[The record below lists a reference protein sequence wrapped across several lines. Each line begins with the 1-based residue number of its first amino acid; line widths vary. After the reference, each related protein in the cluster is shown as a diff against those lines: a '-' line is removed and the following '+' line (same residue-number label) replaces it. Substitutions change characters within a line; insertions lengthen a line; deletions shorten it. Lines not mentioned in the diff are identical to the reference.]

1 MKSFKELREHTE
13 DKLDVLVEAGL
24 FEGNRLSLLR
34 RALDEDNVKMSIVER
49 NALLESYHRLLD
61 YVAHND
67 NPDMMSEEVK
77 KAKTKNIDINDMP
90 ALLIL
95 KRRAIRVF
103 PDGQKVA
110 LYWADR
116 INRYVTVPF
125 EGVGLSEETTNGTG
139 TEQ

>member
-1 MKSFKELREHTE
+1 MLTFKELRENNE
-13 DKLDVLVEAGL
+13 DKLSVLVEAGL

-34 RALDEDNVKMSIVER
+34 RAIDEDNIKMSKVER
-49 NALLESYHRLLD
+49 NALLESFNRLLD
-61 YVAHND
+61 YVAKND
-67 NPDMMSEEVK
+67 NPDMLSEEK
-77 KAKTKNIDINDMP
+77 KTKNISIDINEMP

-125 EGVGLSEETTNGTG
+125 EGVGLSEETT
-139 TEQ
+139 TEVDTDK

>member
-1 MKSFKELREHTE
+1 MLSFKELRENTE
-13 DKLDVLVEAGL
+13 DKLDVLVETGL
-24 FEGNRLSLLR
+24 FEGNRISLLR
-34 RALDEDNVKMSIVER
+34 RALDEDNTKMSNVER
-49 NALLESYHRLLD
+49 AALLESFHRLLD
-61 YVAHND
+61 YVANND
-67 NPDMMSEEVK
+67 NPDILNENFK
-77 KAKTKNIDINDMP
+77 KTKNIDINEMP

-125 EGVGLSEETTNGTG
+125 EGVGLSEETNSEAD
-139 TEQ
+139 TEK

>member
-1 MKSFKELREHTE
+1 MISFKELRENTE
-13 DKLDVLVEAGL
+13 DKLDVLVESGL

-34 RALDEDNVKMSIVER
+34 RALDEDNTKLSNIER
-49 NALLESYHRLLD
+49 KALLEAFHRLLD
-61 YVAHND
+61 HVAHND
-67 NPDMMSEEVK
+67 NPDILSENFK
-77 KAKTKNIDINDMP
+77 KTKNIDINEMP

-125 EGVGLSEETTNGTG
+125 EGVGLSEETTIEAD
-139 TEQ
+139 TEK

>member
-1 MKSFKELREHTE
+1 MIPFKELRENTE
-13 DKLDVLVEAGL
+13 DKLDVLVESGL

-34 RALDEDNVKMSIVER
+34 RALAEDNIKMSNVER
-49 NALLESYHRLLD
+49 KALLEAFNRLLD
-61 YVAHND
+61 HVAGND
-67 NPDMMSEEVK
+67 NPDILNENFK
-77 KAKTKNIDINDMP
+77 KTKNIDINEMP

-125 EGVGLSEETTNGTG
+125 EGVGLSEETIIEAD
-139 TEQ
+139 TEK

>member
-1 MKSFKELREHTE
+1 MITFKELRENTE
-13 DKLDVLVEAGL
+13 DKLDVLVETGL
-24 FEGNRLSLLR
+24 FEGNRISLLR
-34 RALDEDNVKMSIVER
+34 RALDENNTKMSNVER
-49 NALLESYHRLLD
+49 AALLESFHRLLD
-61 YVAHND
+61 YVASND
-67 NPDMMSEEVK
+67 EPDILSEQTK
-77 KAKTKNIDINDMP
+77 TKTKNIDINEMP

-125 EGVGLSEETTNGTG
+125 EGVGLSEETASEADTDK
-139 TEQ
+139 

>member
-1 MKSFKELREHTE
+1 M
-13 DKLDVLVEAGL
+13 
-24 FEGNRLSLLR
+24 SLLR
-34 RALDEDNVKMSIVER
+34 RALDEGNEKMSRVER
-49 NALLESYHRLLD
+49 NALLESFHRLLD
-61 YVAHND
+61 HVASNN
-67 NPDMMSEEVK
+67 NPDIMNEDFK
-77 KAKTKNIDINDMP
+77 KTKNIDINEMP

-125 EGVGLSEETTNGTG
+125 EGVGLSEETTPEADTDK
-139 TEQ
+139 

>member
-1 MKSFKELREHTE
+1 MISFKELRENTE
-13 DKLDVLVEAGL
+13 DKLDVLVESGL
-24 FEGNRLSLLR
+24 FEGNRMSLLR
-34 RALDEDNVKMSIVER
+34 RALDEGNEKMSRVER
-49 NALLESYHRLLD
+49 NALLESFHRLLD
-61 YVAHND
+61 HVASNN
-67 NPDMMSEEVK
+67 NPDIMNEDFK
-77 KAKTKNIDINDMP
+77 KTKNIDINEMP

-125 EGVGLSEETTNGTG
+125 EGVGLSEETNNGTG
-139 TEQ
+139 TET

>member
-1 MKSFKELREHTE
+1 MITFKELRENTE
-13 DKLDVLVEAGL
+13 DKLDVLVETGL
-24 FEGNRLSLLR
+24 FEGNRISLLR
-34 RALDEDNVKMSIVER
+34 RALDENNTKMSNVER
-49 NALLESYHRLLD
+49 AALLESFHRLLN
-61 YVAHND
+61 YVASND
-67 NPDMMSEEVK
+67 EPDVLNEQTK
-77 KAKTKNIDINDMP
+77 TKTKNIDINEMP

-125 EGVGLSEETTNGTG
+125 EGVGLSEETASEADTDK
-139 TEQ
+139 

>member
-1 MKSFKELREHTE
+1 MISFKELRENTE
-13 DKLDVLVEAGL
+13 DKLDVLVESGL

-34 RALDEDNVKMSIVER
+34 RALNEDNVKMSTIER
-49 NALLESYHRLLD
+49 KALTEAFYRLLD
-61 YVAHND
+61 HVANND
-67 NPDMMSEEVK
+67 NPDILNENFK
-77 KAKTKNIDINDMP
+77 KTKNIDINEMP

-125 EGVGLSEETTNGTG
+125 EGVGLSEETNSEAD
-139 TEQ
+139 TEK

>member
-1 MKSFKELREHTE
+1 MISFKELRENTE
-13 DKLDVLVEAGL
+13 DKLDVLVESGL
-24 FEGNRLSLLR
+24 FEGNRMSLLR
-34 RALDEDNVKMSIVER
+34 RALDEGNEKMSRVER
-49 NALLESYHRLLD
+49 NALLESFHRLLD
-61 YVAHND
+61 HVASND
-67 NPDMMSEEVK
+67 NPDIMNEDFK
-77 KAKTKNIDINDMP
+77 KTKNIDINEMP

-125 EGVGLSEETTNGTG
+125 EGVGLSEETTPEVDTDK
-139 TEQ
+139 

>member
-1 MKSFKELREHTE
+1 MVSFKELRENTE
-13 DKLDVLVEAGL
+13 DKLDVLVESGL

-34 RALDEDNVKMSIVER
+34 RALDEDNTKMSIVER
-49 NALLESYHRLLD
+49 KALLESFHRLLD
-61 YVAHND
+61 YVAKND
-67 NPDMMSEEVK
+67 NTDILNEDFK
-77 KAKTKNIDINDMP
+77 KTKNIDINEMP

-125 EGVGLSEETTNGTG
+125 EGVGLSEETTIEAD
-139 TEQ
+139 TEK

>member
-1 MKSFKELREHTE
+1 MISFKELRENTE
-13 DKLDVLVEAGL
+13 DKLDVLVESGL
-24 FEGNRLSLLR
+24 FEVNRMSLLR
-34 RALDEDNVKMSIVER
+34 RALDEGNEKMSRVER
-49 NALLESYHRLLD
+49 NALLESFHRLLD
-61 YVAHND
+61 HVASNN
-67 NPDMMSEEVK
+67 NPDIMNEDFK
-77 KAKTKNIDINDMP
+77 KTKNIDINEMP

-125 EGVGLSEETTNGTG
+125 EGVGLSEETNNGTG
-139 TEQ
+139 TET

>member
-1 MKSFKELREHTE
+1 MVSFKELRENTE
-13 DKLDVLVEAGL
+13 DKLDVLVESGL

-34 RALDEDNVKMSIVER
+34 RALDEDNTKMSIVER
-49 NALLESYHRLLD
+49 KALLESFHRLLD
-61 YVAHND
+61 YVAKND
-67 NPDMMSEEVK
+67 NTDILSEDFK
-77 KAKTKNIDINDMP
+77 KTKNIDINEMP

-125 EGVGLSEETTNGTG
+125 EGVGLSEETTIEAD
-139 TEQ
+139 TEK

>member
-1 MKSFKELREHTE
+1 MVSFKELRENTE
-13 DKLDVLVEAGL
+13 DKLDVLVESGL

-34 RALDEDNVKMSIVER
+34 RALDEDNTKMSIVER
-49 NALLESYHRLLD
+49 KALLESFHRLLD
-61 YVAHND
+61 YVAKND
-67 NPDMMSEEVK
+67 NPDILSEDFK
-77 KAKTKNIDINDMP
+77 KTKNIDINEMP

-125 EGVGLSEETTNGTG
+125 EGVGLNEETNNGTG
-139 TEQ
+139 TET

>member
-1 MKSFKELREHTE
+1 MISFKELRENTE
-13 DKLDVLVEAGL
+13 DKLDVLVESGL
-24 FEGNRLSLLR
+24 FEGNRMSLLR
-34 RALDEDNVKMSIVER
+34 RALDEGNEKMSRVER
-49 NALLESYHRLLD
+49 NALLESFHRLLD
-61 YVAHND
+61 HVASND
-67 NPDMMSEEVK
+67 NPDIMNEDFK
-77 KAKTKNIDINDMP
+77 KTKNIDINEMP

-125 EGVGLSEETTNGTG
+125 EGVGLSEETTPEADTDK
-139 TEQ
+139 

>member
-1 MKSFKELREHTE
+1 MISFKELRENTE
-13 DKLDVLVEAGL
+13 DKLDVLVESGL
-24 FEGNRLSLLR
+24 FEGNRMSLLR
-34 RALDEDNVKMSIVER
+34 RALDEGNEKMSRVER
-49 NALLESYHRLLD
+49 NALLESFHRLLD
-61 YVAHND
+61 HVASND
-67 NPDMMSEEVK
+67 NPDIMSEDFK
-77 KAKTKNIDINDMP
+77 KTKNIDINEMP

-125 EGVGLSEETTNGTG
+125 EGVGLSEETTPEVDTDK
-139 TEQ
+139 

>member
-1 MKSFKELREHTE
+1 MISFKELRENTE
-13 DKLDVLVEAGL
+13 DKLDVLVESGL
-24 FEGNRLSLLR
+24 FEGNRMSLLR
-34 RALDEDNVKMSIVER
+34 RALDEGNEKMSRVER
-49 NALLESYHRLLD
+49 NALLESFHRLLD
-61 YVAHND
+61 HVASND
-67 NPDMMSEEVK
+67 NPDIMNEDFK
-77 KAKTKNIDINDMP
+77 KTKNIDINEMP

-125 EGVGLSEETTNGTG
+125 EGVGLSEETTPKVDTDK
-139 TEQ
+139 

>member
-1 MKSFKELREHTE
+1 MITFKELRENTE
-13 DKLDVLVEAGL
+13 DKLDVLVETGL
-24 FEGNRLSLLR
+24 FEENRLSLLR
-34 RALDEDNVKMSIVER
+34 RALDENNTKMSNVEKA
-49 NALLESYHRLLD
+49 ALLESFHRLLD
-61 YVAHND
+61 YVANND
-67 NPDMMSEEVK
+67 NPDIMTEEVK
-77 KAKTKNIDINDMP
+77 KTKTKNIDINEMP

-125 EGVGLSEETTNGTG
+125 EGVGLSEETT
-139 TEQ
+139 TEADTDK